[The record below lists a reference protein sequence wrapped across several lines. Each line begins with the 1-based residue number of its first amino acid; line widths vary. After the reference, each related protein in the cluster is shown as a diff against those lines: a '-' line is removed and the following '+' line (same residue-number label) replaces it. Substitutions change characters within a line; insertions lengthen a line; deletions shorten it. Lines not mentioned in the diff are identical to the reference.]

1 MPSTFTAHNIR
12 LDDGSFTIPEM
23 PYQMEDFPLLKFT
36 KQFLRFV
43 FPSGVAGKRIV
54 DLGCLEGGYAV
65 SFAREGLRTLGIE
78 IRQSNIDNC
87 LRVKQATNLANLEF
101 VRDDVRNLEKYGQ
114 FNAIFCCGILYHL
127 DEPRKFL
134 EQMNRVC
141 EQVLI
146 VDTHVAAER
155 PNQKFSVSKV
165 TQHEGLTGRWFAEFA
180 RDSDRHADKWSSWDN
195 AKSFWP
201 MKRDLIEALR
211 QVGFSMVL
219 EYPIYDPHRE
229 ATDRV
234 TIVGVKG

>member
-101 VRDDVRNLEKYGQ
+101 VRDDVRKKPGEVR
-114 FNAIFCCGILYHL
+114 A
-127 DEPRKFL
+127 
-134 EQMNRVC
+134 V
-141 EQVLI
+141 
-146 VDTHVAAER
+146 
-155 PNQKFSVSKV
+155 
-165 TQHEGLTGRWFAEFA
+165 
-180 RDSDRHADKWSSWDN
+180 
-195 AKSFWP
+195 
-201 MKRDLIEALR
+201 
-211 QVGFSMVL
+211 
-219 EYPIYDPHRE
+219 
-229 ATDRV
+229 
-234 TIVGVKG
+234 